1 MTGWKPIPLVVI
13 AIVFIVSC
21 VWIVRDGGGQY
32 LLNTLLL
39 GLATSAISIPLGAW
53 AAWATFT
60 GRGFFRGSLVLITI
74 AAALIPFYLQVN
86 AWDSLIGR
94 LSWLLTAQN
103 TTLTPILDGWSATIW
118 IHAMAATPWV
128 ALMFMMRMVVDDS
141 VGEEQALLDTGTLT
155 VFFRIS
161 FRKYLPITI
170 VALLWNVTMASREI
184 AATNIYKVRT
194 LAEDIYLRFSL
205 GQFDPFE
212 QRIKLM
218 EPGAFN
224 PGAVN
229 PWISIVVQV
238 ACLSSFVFA
247 GIWIGWNA
255 FPWSRLSQRLAICS
269 RTSKFN
275 LWRWIA
281 YVTFPLLVVA
291 GPLVSMIIRAG
302 IGVERV
308 DDQAVANYSFERLLN
323 IVGKTPSEYFNE
335 YCWTFAIGAI
345 SASLVTISAVTC
357 AGFARRSRLTRYLST
372 FSAAVFVS
380 IPGPII
386 GLVLLL
392 LANEFEAIRW
402 LSIRTAALPVVA
414 VSVIAWP
421 WAFFLSSVIWQ
432 RIGQDELDAIAL
444 ETSGI
449 RWFFTQFNLRSA
461 MVFAVVWLVAFALA
475 IGDLAASY
483 FVMPAGV
490 DTLARRT
497 FGLLHSG
504 VSNETAALGICNFLL
519 VLIVASVL
527 YLLGRKAFAR

>member
-1 MTGWKPIPLVVI
+1 MSGKRDSNEQLTGWKPTSLVVI
-13 AIVFIVSC
+13 AFVFVASA

-32 LLNTLLL
+32 LFNTLLL
-39 GLATSAISIPLGAW
+39 GLATSAISIPLGAS
-53 AAWATFT
+53 AAWATYT
-60 GRGFFRGSLVLITI
+60 SRGIFRASFVLVMI

-94 LSWLLTAQN
+94 LSWLLTERN

-128 ALMFMMRMVVDDS
+128 ALMFLLRMVVDDS

-170 VALLWNVTMASREI
+170 VALLWNLTMASREI

-205 GQFDPFE
+205 GQFDPF
-212 QRIKLM
+212 K
-218 EPGAFN
+218 PGAD
-224 PGAVN
+224 N
-229 PWISIVVQV
+229 PWIAMAVQIT
-238 ACLSSFVFA
+238 CLSSIVFA
-247 GIWIGWNA
+247 AIWIGWNA
-255 FPWSRLSQRLAICS
+255 FPWSRLSERLANRS
-269 RTSKFN
+269 RTSHFN
-275 LWRWIA
+275 LGRWI
-281 YVTFPLLVVA
+281 VFLLISMLVVV
-291 GPLVSMIIRAG
+291 GPLGSMIIRAG
-302 IGVERV
+302 IGVERI
-308 DDQAVANYSFERLLN
+308 DDKPVANYSFERMLT
-323 IVGKTPSEYFNE
+323 IVGNTPSEYFNE

-345 SASLVTISAVTC
+345 SACLVTVTAITC
-357 AGFARRSRLTRYLST
+357 AGFARRSNVTRYLST
-372 FSAAVFVS
+372 FIAAIFVS
-380 IPGPII
+380 TPGPII
-386 GLVLLL
+386 GLILLL
-392 LANEFEAIRW
+392 VANEIAAVRW
-402 LSIRTAALPVVA
+402 LSIRTVALPVFA

-421 WAFFLSSVIWQ
+421 WAFFLSSIIWQ
-432 RIGQDELDAIAL
+432 RIGQDELDAVAL

-449 RWFFTQFNLRSA
+449 RWFFSQFNLRSA

-504 VSNETAALGICNFLL
+504 VSNETAALGISNFLI
-519 VLIVASVL
+519 VLFVAGVL
-527 YLLGRKAFAR
+527 YLLGSKALAR